1 MRQKEGRQLRL
12 EAERAAFQKA
22 KRKRNFIRWGV
33 VLAIFVVAVFLWW
46 LINRDDS
53 DDQVAVDQTEQPT
66 PTVPQTVPQSDPAT
80 EGTDPITDP
89 ESEGTDSPEN
99 TPTTRQEDIM
109 PPSYTTFTDSDYGAT
124 PCPAEGSERQL
135 SFDDSFQNCLEP
147 GTAYTAVMDTTLGE
161 VRIALDTQNTPGT
174 SNNFISLSRAGY
186 YDGTLLHRT
195 DTSIGIIQGGSPHTN
210 NAADPGPGYNI
221 KDEGTD
227 FTYRPGQLV
236 MARGQGLNSAGAQF
250 FFAVNSQTA
259 LLDSQG
265 IYVVFGEVTE
275 GLDVLEAVLASHRDN
290 PASRLGGAP
299 DPDVTL
305 RSVTI
310 ETAEQ
315 SSTTTDPP
323 TATAAPTTVN
333 PTTSVAN

>member
-22 KRKRNFIRWGV
+22 KRKRNFIRWGI

-46 LINRDDS
+46 LINRDN
-53 DDQVAVDQTEQPT
+53 DDGPGNEAVGTLSEETSVPT
-66 PTVPQTVPQSDPAT
+66 DPTT
-80 EGTDPITDP
+80 EGTDPTTDP

-109 PPSYTTFTDSDYGAT
+109 PPSYTTFTDSDYGTT
-124 PCPAEGSERQL
+124 PCPEEGSDLQL

-186 YDGTLLHRT
+186 YNGTLLHRT
-195 DTSIGIIQGGSPHTN
+195 DTSIGIIQGGSPHTD

-236 MARGQGLNSAGAQF
+236 MARGPGLNSAGAQF

-265 IYVVFGEVTE
+265 VYVVFGEVTE
-275 GLDVLEAVLASHRDN
+275 GLDVLEAVLASHRDD
-290 PASRLGGAP
+290 PASGLGGAP

-310 ETAEQ
+310 ET
-315 SSTTTDPP
+315 S
-323 TATAAPTTVN
+323 
-333 PTTSVAN
+333 

>member
-46 LINRDDS
+46 LINRDN
-53 DDQVAVDQTEQPT
+53 DDGPGNGAVETLSEETSVPT
-66 PTVPQTVPQSDPAT
+66 DPAT
-80 EGTDPITDP
+80 EGTDSTTVPDS
-89 ESEGTDSPEN
+89 ESTDSPES
-99 TPTTRQEDIM
+99 TPTTQQEDIM
-109 PPSYTTFTDSDYGAT
+109 PPSYTTFTDSDYGTT
-124 PCPAEGSERQL
+124 PCPEEGSDRQL
-135 SFDDSFQNCLEP
+135 SFGDSFQNCLEP

-236 MARGQGLNSAGAQF
+236 MARGPGLNSAGAQF

-265 IYVVFGEVTE
+265 VYVVFGEVTE
-275 GLDVLEAVLASHRDN
+275 GLDVLEAVLASHRDD
-290 PASRLGGAP
+290 PASGLGGAP

-310 ETAEQ
+310 ET
-315 SSTTTDPP
+315 S
-323 TATAAPTTVN
+323 
-333 PTTSVAN
+333 

>member
-1 MRQKEGRQLRL
+1 MNSDTPSSRSAKRMRQKEGRQLRL

-46 LINRDDS
+46 LINRDN
-53 DDQVAVDQTEQPT
+53 DDGPGNEVVETLSEGTSVPT
-66 PTVPQTVPQSDPAT
+66 DPAT
-80 EGTDPITDP
+80 EGTDPTTAP
-89 ESEGTDSPEN
+89 ESDGTDSPEN
-99 TPTTRQEDIM
+99 TPTTQQEDIM
-109 PPSYTTFTDSDYGAT
+109 PPSYTTFTDSDYGTT

-135 SFDDSFQNCLEP
+135 SFDDSFQNCLQP
-147 GTAYTAVMDTTLGE
+147 GSAYTAVMDTTLGE

-259 LLDSQG
+259 LLDNQG
-265 IYVVFGEVTE
+265 VYVVFGEVTE

-310 ETAEQ
+310 ET
-315 SSTTTDPP
+315 S
-323 TATAAPTTVN
+323 
-333 PTTSVAN
+333 

>member
-1 MRQKEGRQLRL
+1 MDSDTQSGRSAKRMRQKEGRQLRL

-46 LINRDDS
+46 LINRDN
-53 DDQVAVDQTEQPT
+53 DDGPGDEVVETLSEETSVPT
-66 PTVPQTVPQSDPAT
+66 DPAT
-80 EGTDPITDP
+80 ESTDPTTAP
-89 ESEGTDSPEN
+89 ESDGTDSPEN
-99 TPTTRQEDIM
+99 TPTTQQEEIM
-109 PPSYTTFTDSDYGAT
+109 PPSYTTFTDSDYGTT
-124 PCPAEGSERQL
+124 PCPEEGSERQL

-147 GTAYTAVMDTTLGE
+147 GSAYTAVMDTTLGE

-265 IYVVFGEVTE
+265 VYVVFGEVTE

-310 ETAEQ
+310 ET
-315 SSTTTDPP
+315 S
-323 TATAAPTTVN
+323 
-333 PTTSVAN
+333 

>member
-1 MRQKEGRQLRL
+1 M

-46 LINRDDS
+46 LINRDN
-53 DDQVAVDQTEQPT
+53 DDGPGNEVVEASSGETSVPT
-66 PTVPQTVPQSDPAT
+66 DPAT
-80 EGTDPITDP
+80 ESTDPTTVP
-89 ESEGTDSPEN
+89 ESEDTDSPEN
-99 TPTTRQEDIM
+99 TPTTQQEEIM
-109 PPSYTTFTDSDYGAT
+109 PPSYTTFTDSDYGTT

-135 SFDDSFQNCLEP
+135 SFDDSFQNCLQP
-147 GTAYTAVMDTTLGE
+147 GSAYTAVMDTTLGE

-236 MARGQGLNSAGAQF
+236 MARGPGLNSAGAQF

-265 IYVVFGEVTE
+265 VYVVFGEVTE

-290 PASRLGGAP
+290 PASGLGGAP

-310 ETAEQ
+310 ET
-315 SSTTTDPP
+315 S
-323 TATAAPTTVN
+323 
-333 PTTSVAN
+333 